1 MILARRLVVITL
13 CLALLGSW
21 VARGAD
27 ADEYEVKAAYLY
39 RFLPFVTWPEEAHAA
54 VGQPIV
60 VAIVGEDPFGAR
72 LEDALRGKDIE
83 GRPIVLKHFRS
94 FRDYQPSAVLFVGRS
109 EQSQYAM
116 ILSRLEGQPVLVV
129 GEGEEFCRAGGSIG
143 FLMLGNKVRFAISQD
158 AMRQAGLQVSSKL
171 MALAVACPTGSKR

>member
-1 MILARRLVVITL
+1 MILARRLLVITL
-13 CLALLGSW
+13 CLALMGSG

-39 RFLPFVTWPEEAHAA
+39 RFLPFVTWPEEARIAA
-54 VGQPIV
+54 GQPIV
-60 VAIVGEDPFGAR
+60 VGIVGEDPFGTR

-83 GRPIVLKHFRS
+83 GHPIVLKHFRS
-94 FRDYQPSAVLFVGRS
+94 FSDYQPSAVVFVARS
-109 EQSQYAM
+109 EQKQYAM

-143 FLMLGNKVRFAISQD
+143 FLMVSNKVRFAIRQD
-158 AMRQAGLQVSSKL
+158 AIRQAGLQVSSKL
-171 MALAVACPTGSKR
+171 MALAVSCPPGSKR